1 MFQQLQIP
9 KSIER
14 TGKVKYWNNF
24 PDLKGLSMS
33 TQPYYLQ
40 ELGMVVSDVPV
51 STHKSELNNLPS
63 VQNI

>member
-1 MFQQLQIP
+1 
-9 KSIER
+9 
-14 TGKVKYWNNF
+14 
-24 PDLKGLSMS
+24 MS

-51 STHKSELNNLPS
+51 STHKSELDNLPS